1 MPINRHGF
9 DRGSRLVEWWKRLTG
24 SANGAD
30 AVDYYQEGL
39 DLQAEGHHHEALTSF
54 RLALKE
60 SPGDAL
66 VLQQIAVSYTRI
78 GMSDEAIKTYR
89 HVIDKDPMQPG
100 AHYGLAFLLIR
111 RGHDEEAVP
120 HLKGFLRTARSGP
133 EADDHLAH
141 ARGTLA
147 DIQQRIGARSSATQ
161 SA

>member
-1 MPINRHGF
+1 MPIQRHDFRKGNM
-9 DRGSRLVEWWKRLTG
+9 LVDWWKRLTG
-24 SANGAD
+24 GPRTAERVNF
-30 AVDYYQEGL
+30 YQEGL

-60 SPGDAL
+60 VPGDPL

-78 GMSDEAIKTYR
+78 GMPDEAIKTYK

-111 RGHDEEAVP
+111 RGLEGDAVP
-120 HLKGFLRTARSGP
+120 HLQAFLRTARSGP

-147 DIQQRIGARSSATQ
+147 DIQQRAAARSSASQ

>member
-9 DRGSRLVEWWKRLTG
+9 DRGNRLVDWWRRLTG
-24 SANGAD
+24 SVPTAD
-30 AVDYYQEGL
+30 TVDYYQEGL

-60 SPGDAL
+60 APGDAL

-111 RGHDEEAVP
+111 RGQDEEAVP
-120 HLKGFLRTARSGP
+120 HLQGFLRTARSGP

-147 DIQQRIGARSSATQ
+147 DIQQRLGSRGSATQ
-161 SA
+161 TA

>member
-1 MPINRHGF
+1 MPIDTRGF
-9 DRGSRLVEWWKRLTG
+9 DRGNRLVDWWRRLTG
-24 SANGAD
+24 TGPSVD
-30 AVDYYQEGL
+30 TVDYYQEGL

-54 RLALKE
+54 RLALKAT
-60 SPGDAL
+60 PGDS
-66 VLQQIAVSYTRI
+66 VILQQIAVSYTRI

-111 RGHDEEAVP
+111 SGQHEEAVP
-120 HLKGFLRTARSGP
+120 HLQGFLRTARSGP
-133 EADDHLAH
+133 DADDHLAH

-147 DIQQRIGARSSATQ
+147 DIQQRLASRGSATQ

>member
-1 MPINRHGF
+1 MPSNRRGF
-9 DRGSRLVEWWKRLTG
+9 NRENRLVDWWKRLTG
-24 SANGAD
+24 SATGAEV
-30 AVDYYQEGL
+30 VDYYQEGL

-60 SPGDAL
+60 SPGNAL

-89 HVIDKDPMQPG
+89 HVISKDPMQPG

-111 RGHDEEAVP
+111 RGHDEEAIP
-120 HLKGFLRTARSGP
+120 HLQGFLRTARSGP

-147 DIQQRIGARSSATQ
+147 DIQQRLGSRSSASQ